1 MKLSKTRPSFP
12 RPPASLSLPLISLS
26 LVSLAAGATVIPK
39 EELEA
44 NKPKLLPTQSGNNLI
59 LNWEAQPE
67 VYYFMEASP
76 DLTTWVSAKLLKDT
90 TQSGSLTLGTAMGS
104 SKGFYRLSLEGD
116 PDSSRLREDSDGD
129 KIINILEADA
139 DMDAFQSENP
149 ADTDGD
155 EIPDYWEQFY
165 FGTLEHGA
173 DYVAIPGGLTA
184 EQAFT
189 EATNPNTLDSDGD
202 GKTDAEEL
210 ADGTDA
216 NYDQTRDNP
225 QGDDDKDGLT
235 NAQEH
240 ALGTK
245 PLNKHTDSDG
255 VEDGL
260 DGWPLDVNFAP
271 ARQSESYA
279 LIDLSGYLTYP
290 ASGSATVQVDDNG
303 GVLLASHS
311 TSGSDTTFSTKY
323 YNWSQTLT
331 PSAFNSTLKTS
342 KTFEQ
347 HGSAT
352 AAYTV
357 HLTRSGLI
365 HFSGSSSL
373 NEDLEDGLYPSDIQ
387 NHRNFHDPFNVT
399 YNVNNQA
406 SGTFANLSNA
416 FTTAAVA
423 TGGASNQESVSLL
436 GYEYSSERTASISM
450 SSEDISDETTNTNS
464 NSSNVLIQN
473 GQVLSSGTTTSLL
486 NSAITLSRTA
496 HFQLL
501 DTGAYG
507 TQLAT
512 HHPEYSFSPLWD
524 VFPFTYPAPDYP
536 ESKTRWKGGTTDG
549 DAVVSAQGQDILID
563 TENSTAHSYSL
574 NSSTFYDFLIWN
586 PSSKQLQFPAV
597 GKTSDDLVMLSGDSN
612 ILINQTK
619 RSVSDLVSN
628 AEGWS
633 NFKLQDINSHSMIV
647 GTAQKGGATKVI
659 ALLKVDVEIHDE
671 DGNPQLATEDN
682 PANVPVNGDFDEE
695 KQVNGR
701 YVRDYEDANLLKGS
715 GETAEIQTDDL
726 RGCVVN
732 IPGLT
737 DDVWQNTTLKIR
749 KKAGVID
756 PLTDEEESGEIRIH
770 AIDADDNW
778 VNVPLDTDLAPDHYV
793 STGQYADYDSCWI
806 EGIKDGP
813 ITIEVE
819 IVINGGTPI
828 LVEKKAMICTEKT
841 KAEWQQE
848 TYKDIELML
857 GIDISNFSPNAEFS
871 EVDDQVAAIYNYYGL
886 FYGFEESGY
895 LWMGLAKLAGAEAY
909 AGMFDSSQGSNV
921 LLTFIAFT
929 PYDDTIN
936 DDALELLST
945 ILQEGAF
952 NIFKD
957 IAWQF
962 KAYHTSGLCAL
973 QHEFINDAD
982 AVDFSDWQLIDNGI
996 ENGFGSGFITGSENL
1011 LRREQFDVIQ
1021 PSYDQM
1027 ASLLWV
1033 WVANW
1038 FGKNPVPGGS
1048 SFNSAVPDG
1057 NLMDENDRWDWIIH
1071 QTKGIWPRWIYT
1083 PSVQRKIWVDMSV
1096 EDLAEPH
1103 SWLIN

>member
-1 MKLSKTRPSFP
+1 
-12 RPPASLSLPLISLS
+12 
-26 LVSLAAGATVIPK
+26 
-39 EELEA
+39 
-44 NKPKLLPTQSGNNLI
+44 
-59 LNWEAQPE
+59 
-67 VYYFMEASP
+67 MEASP

-240 ALGTK
+240 AFGTK

-406 SGTFANLSNA
+406 SGTSANLSNA
-416 FTTAAVA
+416 FTTAAIA

-586 PSSKQLQFPAV
+586 PSSKQLQFSAV

-659 ALLKVDVEIHDE
+659 ALLKVEFETFADDETREIGGNRSPNWKAHTLNLNTKQDEETHYGDYKKCVAHIWSNQPLNLAKYLSDYESNQEVFENPDVLNWRVDGQLQTSFELNLGERPDPNLVTKFEIEVLVKENSEPVDQLIVTVVPPETLTNFDQWSANNQDLGWLNALPAVYSIVHLDTNLDAINPEPSSLACSNWKDNKPFSMFFDMGADTYYHPDADYEIRSEEVAGGHGHQACYNQAGVLIRSGVSAGTADRAFYGNTSGANSHVNLDAIPFVWAVQLDGAPAQGE
-671 DGNPQLATEDN
+671 DGIFPDYSSMDN
-682 PANVPVNGDFDEE
+682 PIMHEGKFIGEYIDLRPPIA
-695 KQVNGR
+695 NGR
-701 YVRDYEDANLLKGS
+701 
-715 GETAEIQTDDL
+715 T
-726 RGCVVN
+726 
-732 IPGLT
+732 
-737 DDVWQNTTLKIR
+737 
-749 KKAGVID
+749 
-756 PLTDEEESGEIRIH
+756 
-770 AIDADDNW
+770 
-778 VNVPLDTDLAPDHYV
+778 
-793 STGQYADYDSCWI
+793 
-806 EGIKDGP
+806 
-813 ITIEVE
+813 
-819 IVINGGTPI
+819 
-828 LVEKKAMICTEKT
+828 
-841 KAEWQQE
+841 
-848 TYKDIELML
+848 
-857 GIDISNFSPNAEFS
+857 
-871 EVDDQVAAIYNYYGL
+871 
-886 FYGFEESGY
+886 
-895 LWMGLAKLAGAEAY
+895 
-909 AGMFDSSQGSNV
+909 
-921 LLTFIAFT
+921 
-929 PYDDTIN
+929 
-936 DDALELLST
+936 ELL
-945 ILQEGAF
+945 
-952 NIFKD
+952 
-957 IAWQF
+957 
-962 KAYHTSGLCAL
+962 
-973 QHEFINDAD
+973 
-982 AVDFSDWQLIDNGI
+982 
-996 ENGFGSGFITGSENL
+996 
-1011 LRREQFDVIQ
+1011 
-1021 PSYDQM
+1021 
-1027 ASLLWV
+1027 
-1033 WVANW
+1033 
-1038 FGKNPVPGGS
+1038 PG
-1048 SFNSAVPDG
+1048 NCP
-1057 NLMDENDRWDWIIH
+1057 
-1071 QTKGIWPRWIYT
+1071 
-1083 PSVQRKIWVDMSV
+1083 
-1096 EDLAEPH
+1096 
-1103 SWLIN
+1103 